1 MRQSRFIGCKL
12 IFAHHIESV
21 TSLDNQ
27 PINPTLILS
36 KLRLSS
42 SLKKKKQE
50 AHKSPQH
57 QKSQSF
63 TANVVTPKL
72 FVSRHRR
79 CSASARPQCRNRV
92 HLQHAD
98 LKVSLAPTK
107 TRKLLLKVILV
118 FMKSLFFSAAA
129 PDCAPLCRH
138 PSPSASFSAQPC
150 CCGRPA
156 VIDTTSRSFCFNPA
170 TQIYLFPRKKEKKEA
185 RWGTA
190 AYGDLEQ
197 EIIRGVLLKLNHIH
211 EPAATDQRSVQ
222 PTGRKRCKA
231 T

>member
-12 IFAHHIESV
+12 IFAHHMESV

-27 PINPTLILS
+27 PINPPLILS

-50 AHKSPQH
+50 AHISPQH

-72 FVSRHRR
+72 FASRHRR
-79 CSASARPQCRNRV
+79 CSASVRPQCRNRV

-98 LKVSLAPTK
+98 LKVSLAPTR

-118 FMKSLFFSAAA
+118 FMKSLFFFRN
-129 PDCAPLCRH
+129 CARLRSTSQASVAFRALLCSTLLLWSSCCDRHNQPL
-138 PSPSASFSAQPC
+138 F
-150 CCGRPA
+150 
-156 VIDTTSRSFCFNPA
+156 
-170 TQIYLFPRKKEKKEA
+170 LF
-185 RWGTA
+185 
-190 AYGDLEQ
+190 
-197 EIIRGVLLKLNHIH
+197 
-211 EPAATDQRSVQ
+211 
-222 PTGRKRCKA
+222 
-231 T
+231 

>member
-12 IFAHHIESV
+12 IFAHHIE
-21 TSLDNQ
+21 SLDNQ

-72 FVSRHRR
+72 FASRQRR
-79 CSASARPQCRNRV
+79 CSASVRPQCRNRV

-118 FMKSLFFSAAA
+118 FLKSLFFPATA
-129 PDCAPLCRH
+129 PDCAPLRRH
-138 PSPSASFSAQPC
+138 PSPSARFSAQPC
-150 CCGRPA
+150 CCGRPV
-156 VIDTTSRSFCFNPA
+156 VIDTINRSFCFNPT
-170 TQIYLFPRKKEKKEA
+170 TQIYLFPHKQEKK
-185 RWGTA
+185 
-190 AYGDLEQ
+190 
-197 EIIRGVLLKLNHIH
+197 
-211 EPAATDQRSVQ
+211 
-222 PTGRKRCKA
+222 KRLGGAPQHMVTWSRRLSEGSCSN
-231 T
+231 